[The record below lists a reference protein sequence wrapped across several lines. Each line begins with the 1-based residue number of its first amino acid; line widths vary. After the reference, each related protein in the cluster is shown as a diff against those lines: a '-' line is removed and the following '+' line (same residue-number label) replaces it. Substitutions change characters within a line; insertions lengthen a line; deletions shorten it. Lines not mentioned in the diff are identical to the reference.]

1 MAVSELI
8 HEARPVGVLVGV
20 VEVVVADPVVVVG
33 VVAWTARETKSVRR
47 LTRSTH
53 LYFIHY

>member
-20 VEVVVADPVVVVG
+20 VVVVVDDPVVVVG
-33 VVAWTARETKSVRR
+33 VVAWTTRETKGLRR
-47 LTRSTH
+47 LTHSIH